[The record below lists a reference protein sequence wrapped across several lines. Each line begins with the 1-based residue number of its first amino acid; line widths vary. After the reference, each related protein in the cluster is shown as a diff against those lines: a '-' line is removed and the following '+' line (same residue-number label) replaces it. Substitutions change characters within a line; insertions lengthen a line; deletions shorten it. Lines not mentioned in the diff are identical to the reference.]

1 MMRNSSAP
9 RPRIQTLALTAV
21 IIASGIIAALAA
33 LGCRGGGANPGDDDL
48 VIPFVEP
55 TLSDRTCLNDFYPP
69 TAPTF
74 DEVSE
79 TDFRP
84 GANDVDYIIL
94 EAGEGE
100 SPEIDWQVETHYT
113 GWLEDGCVFGTT
125 YSNDRAARFFLAY
138 VIPGWRQSILDMN
151 IGERRRVRVPS
162 QLGYGEA
169 GSPPRIP
176 ANATLYFDVTLIDG
190 ITSTTSHGHRNRRQR
205 SRSRHHHR
213 NLRRSSSHLHRHR
226 RRSHRHRR
234 RSHRTRN
241 QRRPI
246 TTPNHPHASQTLQH
260 SSIKR
265 TSLGL

>member
-9 RPRIQTLALTAV
+9 RPRIPTLALTAV
-21 IIASGIIAALAA
+21 IVASGIIAALAA

-138 VIPGWRQSILDMN
+138 VIPGWRQSILDMK

-176 ANATLYFDVTLIDG
+176 ANATLYFDVTLIGG
-190 ITSTTSHGHRNRRQR
+190 ITAQQAMATATAVNEAARATITAISEEVIATFTAIAEEATTAAE
-205 SRSRHHHR
+205 
-213 NLRRSSSHLHRHR
+213 
-226 RRSHRHRR
+226 
-234 RSHRTRN
+234 
-241 QRRPI
+241 
-246 TTPNHPHASQTLQH
+246 ASPEPETKDAQ
-260 SSIKR
+260 
-265 TSLGL
+265 

>member
-1 MMRNSSAP
+1 MAPTPATTTSS
-9 RPRIQTLALTAV
+9 
-21 IIASGIIAALAA
+21 S
-33 LGCRGGGANPGDDDL
+33 
-48 VIPFVEP
+48 PFVEP

-84 GANDVDYIIL
+84 GANQVDYIIL
-94 EAGEGE
+94 EEGEGE

-138 VIPGWRQSILDMN
+138 VIPGWRQSILDMK

-176 ANATLYFDVTLIDG
+176 ANATLYFDVTLIGG
-190 ITSTTSHGHRNRRQR
+190 ITAQQAMATATAVNEAARATITAISEEVIATFTAIAEEATTAAEA
-205 SRSRHHHR
+205 
-213 NLRRSSSHLHRHR
+213 
-226 RRSHRHRR
+226 
-234 RSHRTRN
+234 
-241 QRRPI
+241 
-246 TTPNHPHASQTLQH
+246 TPEPDTKDAQ
-260 SSIKR
+260 
-265 TSLGL
+265 

>member
-9 RPRIQTLALTAV
+9 RPRIPTLALTAV

-79 TDFRP
+79 SDFRP

-94 EAGEGE
+94 EEGEGE

-138 VIPGWRQSILDMN
+138 VIPGWRQSILDMK

-190 ITSTTSHGHRNRRQR
+190 ITAQQAMATATAVNEAARA
-205 SRSRHHHR
+205 
-213 NLRRSSSHLHRHR
+213 
-226 RRSHRHRR
+226 
-234 RSHRTRN
+234 T
-241 QRRPI
+241 I
-246 TTPNHPHASQTLQH
+246 TAISEEVVATFTAIAEEATATAEATPEPETKDAQ
-260 SSIKR
+260 
-265 TSLGL
+265 

>member
-9 RPRIQTLALTAV
+9 RPRIPTLALTAV

-74 DEVSE
+74 DEVAES
-79 TDFRP
+79 DFRP

-94 EAGEGE
+94 EEGEGE

-190 ITSTTSHGHRNRRQR
+190 ITSQQAMATATAVNEAARA
-205 SRSRHHHR
+205 
-213 NLRRSSSHLHRHR
+213 
-226 RRSHRHRR
+226 
-234 RSHRTRN
+234 T
-241 QRRPI
+241 I
-246 TTPNHPHASQTLQH
+246 TAISEEVVATFTAIAEEATATAEASPEPETKDAQ
-260 SSIKR
+260 
-265 TSLGL
+265 

>member
-9 RPRIQTLALTAV
+9 RPRIQTLTLTAV
-21 IIASGIIAALAA
+21 IVASGIIAALAA

-84 GANDVDYIIL
+84 GANQVDYIIL
-94 EAGEGE
+94 EEGEGE

-138 VIPGWRQSILDMN
+138 VIPGWRQSILDMK

-190 ITSTTSHGHRNRRQR
+190 ITAQQAMATATAVNEAARA
-205 SRSRHHHR
+205 
-213 NLRRSSSHLHRHR
+213 
-226 RRSHRHRR
+226 
-234 RSHRTRN
+234 T
-241 QRRPI
+241 I
-246 TTPNHPHASQTLQH
+246 TAISEEVVATFTAIAEEATATAEATPEPETKDAQ
-260 SSIKR
+260 
-265 TSLGL
+265 